1 MAKSKKP
8 LELNEELRTELAS
21 RVREM
26 IDASNEARADLEE
39 RWDQNSAY
47 YNNDPRAIPTLE
59 IAPQVTVINFPLIQP
74 RVDAITDNIVSAI
87 FNVEPHMSARVRGES
102 ERNETL
108 ENVVQYHW
116 NIGKLVEA
124 VEEVSVL
131 SGITNVGIIRQSFQ
145 VSYRDF
151 LPKRVQRGE
160 ISKTGSIEYAGLVYD
175 VIHPK
180 DFVIYPAQ
188 SSRIQNAACVG
199 HRYTVVKSDLEQMV
213 ENGIYYKNLKPFITT
228 SQARREESRT
238 DSFGKTVETVA
249 DDEKDG
255 HVEMYEVYVKHKFEG
270 QQQKMYKVVFAYD
283 TDEILRCDEWKFSYT
298 GYFDFRWKAKQYG
311 NFWPSTSVAQD
322 LQGMQWQY
330 SNISNMLVLGGWFSA
345 LPAILHNG
353 MFEGTQA
360 LQAGAA
366 IGMNG
371 AEATPLN
378 TNFQPGPLFPMLQ
391 QIESI
396 ADGISGMTK
405 AGIAQTQ
412 SARTATQQM
421 SEDAGQANRIGGY
434 IRRYGDALADMASAA
449 QELLYAHFEL
459 WYPMHM
465 QNVTIEDKSVLLT
478 NAQWQLTN
486 QNPNQSPMQKIQNL
500 QMLMQ
505 LAMTDQEGVIQGV
518 MQEVANIIAQ
528 IIPDPQMAE
537 QVFTRLEATVRS
549 LQGKAMNMKEIK
561 RAIINQLNLPNGDK
575 ILADDDEATGGA
587 GVLPAPGM
595 AAMPPIATAET
606 GDSD

>member
-1 MAKSKKP
+1 
-8 LELNEELRTELAS
+8 
-21 RVREM
+21 M
-26 IDASNEARADLEE
+26 IDASNEARANLEV
-39 RWDQNSAY
+39 RWDQNTAY
-47 YNNDPRAIPTLE
+47 YNNDPAALPALE
-59 IAPQVTVINFPLIQP
+59 VAPQVTMLNFPLIQP
-74 RVDAITDNIVSAI
+74 RIDAITDNIVSAI
-87 FNVEPHMSARVRGES
+87 FNVEPNMSARVRGES

-108 ENVVQYHW
+108 ENCVQYHW
-116 NIGKLVEA
+116 NVGKLSEA
-124 VEEVSVL
+124 VEEVSVI

-145 VSYRDF
+145 VTARDF
-151 LPKRVQRGE
+151 LPKRVARGE
-160 ISKTGSIEYAGLVYD
+160 ISKTGGIEYAGLVYD

-188 SSRIQNAACVG
+188 STRIQNATCVG
-199 HRYTVVKSDLEQMV
+199 HRYTAMKSDLEQMV
-213 ENGIYYKNLKPFITT
+213 ESGMLYKPLSDFITVAK
-228 SQARREESRT
+228 ARKEESRSDT
-238 DSFGKTVETVA
+238 FGKTEETVA
-249 DDEKDG
+249 DDELDG
-255 HVEMYEVYVKHKFEG
+255 HIEMYEVYIKHQFEG
-270 QQQKMYKVVFAYD
+270 QPQKTYKVIFAYD
-283 TDEILRCDEWKFSYT
+283 SEDVLRCDPWNFSYT

-330 SNISNMLVLGGWFSA
+330 SNISNMLVVGGWFSA
-345 LPAILHNG
+345 LPTILHNG

-360 LQAGAA
+360 LQAGTA
-366 IGMNG
+366 IGLNG
-371 AEATPLN
+371 AEASPLN

-465 QNVTIEDKSVLLT
+465 DNVTVEDKDVLLL

-486 QNPNQSPMQKIQNL
+486 QNPGQSPMQKIQNL

-518 MQEVANIIAQ
+518 MQEVANTIAQ
-528 IIPDPQMAE
+528 LVPDPQAAE
-537 QVFTRLEATVRS
+537 QIFTMLEAKVRS
-549 LQGKAMNMKEIK
+549 LQGQAMNMKEIK

-575 ILADDDEATGGA
+575 ILADDTEAEGNP
-587 GVLPAPGM
+587 GVLPAPGV
-595 AAMPPIATAET
+595 AAMPAAPGAEE
-606 GDSD
+606 GYAG